1 MVMENLQMSTKRYRA
16 ISRQRQE
23 HIIGQ
28 IAMLTN
34 CGEIAITDAL
44 WDSNPTIVYGHES
57 VTFTSIHADS
67 IKHLFGLISE
77 YQKGCQVPLPSADE
91 FHNTQCCDVNHQS
104 FDGAAVPPSIARVHR
119 ATAAIARAKSQY
131 GTCNK
136 SAQPRTKQE
145 PIH

>member
-1 MVMENLQMSTKRYRA
+1 MENLQKFNSMENLVPFESLTA
-16 ISRQRQE
+16 DQQRRCIE
-23 HIIGQ
+23 
-28 IAMLTN
+28 
-34 CGEIAITDAL
+34 
-44 WDSNPTIVYGHES
+44 
-57 VTFTSIHADS
+57 
-67 IKHLFGLISE
+67 LFGNPYKNQPVSR
-77 YQKGCQVPLPSADE
+77 QVPLPSADE

-104 FDGAAVPPSIARVHR
+104 FDGAAVPPSIARAHR